1 MEKLG
6 LRERKKQRTREALID
21 AAQELFCANG
31 FEATTVD
38 QIAEA
43 VEVSSRTFFRYF
55 ASKEDV
61 ALALADEQITAV
73 LAAFAGQPA
82 DVPALTALKTA
93 AVEVMRAYEA
103 DSRFHGLQD
112 VISVSPALTAA
123 RIERAT
129 ARFDEVARL
138 IGARMGIDPA
148 ADPRPHLVAS
158 VALCAVQPAVAAW
171 RAAGR
176 RAPDSELTG
185 QAFDLLAAGLDHSA
199 GAEGHGVQE

>member
-1 MEKLG
+1 MEELG
-6 LRERKKQRTREALID
+6 LRERKKQRTREALIN

-82 DVPALTALKTA
+82 GLPVLTALRTA
-93 AVEVMRAYEA
+93 AVGVIRAAETA
-103 DSRFHGLQD
+103 PRFPGLQD
-112 VISVSPALTAA
+112 LISVSPALTAA

-129 ARFDEVARL
+129 ARFDEVAGL
-138 IGARMGIDPA
+138 IGARMGVDPA

-158 VALCAVQPAVAAW
+158 VALCAVQTAVVAW
-171 RAAGR
+171 RAAGS
-176 RAPDSELTG
+176 RAPESELTG
-185 QAFDLLAAGLDHSA
+185 QAFDLLSHGLDYPA
-199 GAEGHGVQE
+199 GP

>member
-1 MEKLG
+1 MEELG
-6 LRERKKQRTREALID
+6 LRERKKQRTREALIN

-73 LAAFAGQPA
+73 LAAFAAQPA
-82 DVPALTALKTA
+82 GLPVLTALRTA
-93 AVEVMRAYEA
+93 AVGVIRAAET
-103 DSRFHGLQD
+103 DPRFPGLQD
-112 VISVSPALTAA
+112 LISVSPALTAA

-129 ARFDEVARL
+129 ARFDEVAGL
-138 IGARMGIDPA
+138 IGARMGVDPA

-158 VALCAVQPAVAAW
+158 VALCAVQTAVVAW
-171 RAAGR
+171 RAAGSR
-176 RAPDSELTG
+176 VPESELTG
-185 QAFDLLAAGLDHSA
+185 QAFDLLSHGLDYPA
-199 GAEGHGVQE
+199 GP